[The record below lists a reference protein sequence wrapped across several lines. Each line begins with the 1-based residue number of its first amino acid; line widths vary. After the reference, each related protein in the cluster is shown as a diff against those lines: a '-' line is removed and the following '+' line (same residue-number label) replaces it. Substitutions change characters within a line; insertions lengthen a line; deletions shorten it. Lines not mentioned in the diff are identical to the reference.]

1 MLINKQENNWKF
13 NEAFQP
19 LQTELSNPQKVSKMI
34 ENYQRLIT
42 TVIGELLSYLWF
54 ENEKKTPWL
63 FIIFCIS
70 KSSKLKWKIEK
81 KTLNI

>member
-1 MLINKQENNWKF
+1 MLTNKQENNWKF

-42 TVIGELLSYLWF
+42 TVIGE
-54 ENEKKTPWL
+54 
-63 FIIFCIS
+63 
-70 KSSKLKWKIEK
+70 
-81 KTLNI
+81 